1 MQTTPFKSPVPSP
14 TRGFPPPAPLA
25 FTPPMIQ
32 EEFEAPV
39 TQSVESVQMQEGVD
53 CLNCDARMTPDHQC
67 ESVDIETGES
77 DNPGVVATVTV
88 ESELIVTL
96 RSKCFVS
103 LSIMKSILS
112 LQLFEG

>member
-39 TQSVESVQMQEGVD
+39 TQSVESVQMKEGVG
-53 CLNCDARMTPDHQC
+53 CWNCDARMTPDHQC
-67 ESVDIETGES
+67 ESVDIESGESES
-77 DNPGVVATVTV
+77 DNPGVEAIV
-88 ESELIVTL
+88 EAEL
-96 RSKCFVS
+96 RSARSVKEK
-103 LSIMKSILS
+103 L
-112 LQLFEG
+112 E